1 MSKFMFTFIKDM
13 SKFIVTLINMMLEMY
28 MYKNSDRYDK
38 LDNEQA

>member
-1 MSKFMFTFIKDM
+1 MFTFIKDM